1 MPRHFTLRATAI
13 LLLTTGYGWAGGHFI
28 PSDAPFWAYL
38 FQFLMLLLLTMFAI
52 GFLRSAIGY
61 LQSAIGPNFETPA
74 RTNKNIVALNL
85 FAALTLIVNVVNVI
99 RGSANTGQFGSHNSF
114 SDLVPIG
121 LIVIGDVLWLSAI
134 RLKRTAETP

>member
-38 FQFLMLLLLTMFAI
+38 FQFLMLLLLAIFAI
-52 GFLRSAIGY
+52 GFLRSA
-61 LQSAIGPNFETPA
+61 LGPKTERSA
-74 RTNKNIVALNL
+74 RTDKNIVALNL

-99 RGSANTGQFGSHNSF
+99 RGSANTSPFGSHNTF

-121 LIVIGDVLWLSAI
+121 LIVTGDVLWLSAI
-134 RLKRTAETP
+134 HLRRTVETP